1 MMLMIILFFIL
12 IYLSILNSSFSFV
25 GSNFCISNKL
35 TKNIFKLKKYKT
47 DHTSLENYA
56 EIHKSIVDLTTNKSD
71 VSVPLE
77 LLEYILHVNPTMK
90 RTNAKKYLSLGN
102 VLINDEPQ
110 SQFNFPLISGFKL
123 YYLSTI
129 FIFLNEIF
137 DIKFIG

>member
-1 MMLMIILFFIL
+1 M
-12 IYLSILNSSFSFV
+12 S
-25 GSNFCISNKL
+25 CKKL
-35 TKNIFKLKKYKT
+35 TKNNSNNIFKLKKYKT

-56 EIHKSIVDLTTNKSD
+56 EIHKSIVNLNINKSN

-77 LLEYILHVNPTMK
+77 LLEYVLHVNPTMK

-102 VLINDEPQ
+102 ILINDEPQ
-110 SQFNFPLISGFKL
+110 LQFNFPLISGFKL
-123 YYLSTI
+123 YLTTV